1 METERRP
8 GGQAERAGRLRLFL
22 RLWGW
27 MAAFPL
33 IFAVIFGL
41 IAMHEG
47 RKAERLDS
55 DGAEAQATITG
66 KRIDVS
72 YDSDGDKDTDY
83 MLEFRF
89 RAERRDLADEEE
101 VSRSFYHANHI
112 GDRLPVRYWRPDPS
126 VFELEPGSTA
136 STILWTKIV
145 AIVAL
150 VIAGYWAERCWRKA
164 SRMIRLGSH
173 GARRRATVL
182 RVERT
187 NVRVN
192 NRPRYRLFWE
202 DDEGFRGRS
211 LMGPFERFDD
221 WPEGGEITIYA
232 DPAGRLPQVWEEDL
246 KLRR

>member
-1 METERRP
+1 MEPEKNLDDRV
-8 GGQAERAGRLRLFL
+8 ERAGRLRLFL

-33 IFAVIFGL
+33 LFAVIFGL
-41 IAMHEG
+41 ITMVEG
-47 RKAERLDS
+47 RKAERLEA
-55 DGAEAQATITG
+55 DGAVAEATVTG

-89 RAERRDLADEEE
+89 RAEGRELADEEE
-101 VSRSFYHANHI
+101 VSRSFYHANGV
-112 GDRLPVRYWRPDPS
+112 GDSLPVRYWRPDPS
-126 VFELEPGSTA
+126 VFELEPGATA
-136 STILWTKIV
+136 TTILWTKIV
-145 AIVAL
+145 SIVGL
-150 VIAGYWAERCWRKA
+150 VIAGFWTERCWRKA
-164 SRMIRLGSH
+164 NRMIRLHEH

-192 NRPRYRLFWE
+192 NRPRYRLAWE

-221 WPEGGEITIYA
+221 WPEGGEITVYA
-232 DPAGRLPQVWEEDL
+232 DPAGRLPPVWEEDL
-246 KLRR
+246 RARR